1 MQVGL
6 AVGDTKTMKKYAT
19 IKRLGMQLEY
29 QFEIEEAY
37 PKYITRKVYER
48 VYVEKPNKLP
58 RVNRY
63 TPFLPNGGNKAYVC
77 VCFRIVRFFVG
88 THIRP
93 GSDADLFKSRS

>member
-29 QFEIEEAY
+29 QFKIEEAF
-37 PKYITRKVYER
+37 PKYIIRKVYER
-48 VYVEKPNKLP
+48 VHVEKPNKLS

-63 TPFLPNGGNKAYVC
+63 ISF
-77 VCFRIVRFFVG
+77 
-88 THIRP
+88 
-93 GSDADLFKSRS
+93 